1 MTISFPG
8 LPKRQSG
15 LALLVLLALLGIT
28 AAVLII
34 RISASAADTTDQDR
48 RTAEVLGLARE
59 ALIARAANDPNSPG
73 SLPCP
78 DLVTNIVGNVPN
90 DGVADLF
97 AGPGCPSY
105 IGRLPWK
112 TLGLP
117 DLRDGYGERLWY
129 VLSPD
134 FRDNFLVVPI
144 NSDTLGQLTVT
155 GITPANNVIAIIFSP
170 GPAIGNEQ
178 RDLANENTVAN
189 YLEGS
194 NAAGVPTPGPPN
206 NFNFDALQPSGTF
219 NDRLLAITSDML
231 LPEVERRVARE
242 ARKCLEAFSQ
252 QLGANN
258 RYPWA
263 APLTDLVNFAD
274 APNTYSGRIPAPGQ
288 LTNTNA
294 SLGLAPGTLGWPNLG
309 PPFAPCFGNPG
320 NVPAT
325 WWDNWKELLLYHVSQ
340 AYEPNT
346 GPTGACPV
354 DCLTVN
360 GVGSVKVV
368 VMVAGHA
375 FNASPDQSTRPVNKT
390 IPSNY
395 LEADASS
402 GTDNSLMSGSYAK
415 APVRLAPTAQF
426 NDRLECWQEV
436 GAWPC

>member
-1 MTISFPG
+1 MTRTYPC
-8 LPKRQSG
+8 LHRRQRG
-15 LALLVLLALLGIT
+15 VALLVLLALLGIT
-28 AAVLII
+28 ATVLII
-34 RISASAADTTDQDR
+34 RISAGAADTTDQDR
-48 RTAEVLGLARE
+48 RTAEALGLARE
-59 ALIARAANDPNSPG
+59 ALIARAANDGTSPG

-129 VLSPD
+129 VLSPN
-134 FRDNFLVVPI
+134 FRDNLAFAPI
-144 NSDTLGQLTVT
+144 NSDISGQLAIT

-206 NFNFDALQPSGTF
+206 NFNFTALQPSGTF
-219 NDRLLAITSDML
+219 NDHLLAITSDML
-231 LPEVERRVARE
+231 FPEVERRVARE

-252 QLGANN
+252 QPLANN

-274 APNTYSGRIPAPGQ
+274 APNTHSGRIPRTLLSTQG
-288 LTNTNA
+288 
-294 SLGLAPGTLGWPNLG
+294 SLDPAVTWVNPI
-309 PPFAPCFGNPG
+309 PPLSQPCFG
-320 NVPAT
+320 PAT
-325 WWDNWKELLLYHVSQ
+325 WWDNWKELLFYHVSQ
-340 AYEPNT
+340 AYEPST
-346 GPTGACPV
+346 APTGTCPV

-368 VMVAGHA
+368 VIVAGHG
-375 FNASPDQSTRPVNKT
+375 FTASPDQSTRTVNKT
-390 IPSNY
+390 VATNY
-395 LEADASS
+395 LEVNLSS
-402 GTDNSLMSGSYAK
+402 GVDNSLMNGIYAK
-415 APVRLAPTAQF
+415 APVMLAPTAHF
-426 NDRLECWQEV
+426 NDRLECLREI
-436 GAWPC
+436 APSWPC

>member
-1 MTISFPG
+1 MTRTYPYLHRHQKG
-8 LPKRQSG
+8 V
-15 LALLVLLALLGIT
+15 ALLVLLALLGIT
-28 AAVLII
+28 ATVLIM
-34 RISASAADTTDQDR
+34 RISAGAADTADQDR
-48 RTAEVLGLARE
+48 RTAEALGLARE
-59 ALIARAANDPNSPG
+59 ALIARAANDATSPG

-129 VLSPD
+129 VLSPN
-134 FRDNFLVVPI
+134 FRDNLAFVPI
-144 NSDTLGQLTVT
+144 NSDISGQLTIT

-170 GPAIGNEQ
+170 GPPIGNEQ
-178 RDLANENTVAN
+178 RDAANENTVAN

-194 NAAGVPTPGPPN
+194 NAAGAPTPGPPN
-206 NFNFDALQPSGTF
+206 NFSFAALQPSGTF
-219 NDRLLAITSDML
+219 NDHLLAITSDML
-231 LPEVERRVARE
+231 FPEVERRVARE

-252 QLGANN
+252 QPLANN

-274 APNTYSGRIPAPGQ
+274 APNTRSGRIPRTLA
-288 LTNTNA
+288 NTQA
-294 SLGLAPGTLGWPNLG
+294 SLDPAVTWVNPI
-309 PPFAPCFGNPG
+309 PPLTQSCFGAG
-320 NVPAT
+320 T
-325 WWDNWKELLLYHVSQ
+325 WWDNWKELLFYQVSQ
-340 AYEPNT
+340 AYEPST
-346 GPTGACPV
+346 GPTGTCPV

-368 VMVAGHA
+368 VIVSGHA
-375 FNASPDQSTRPVNKT
+375 FTSAPDQSTRALNKT
-390 IPSNY
+390 IATNY
-395 LEADASS
+395 LEANPSS
-402 GTDNSLMSGSYAK
+402 GVDNSLMNGAYAK
-415 APVRLAPTAQF
+415 APVTLAPAAHF
-426 NDRLECWQEV
+426 NDRLECLHET